1 MWLEHGS
8 HRASTVRT
16 SLPNLQKGN
25 VMPIEQDLVKRVRD
39 DIVAAAKSTSDVLE
53 AITGVARNLVAD
65 AARLGED
72 LAVVGLG
79 AVQGAIKA
87 AGSVSVTTEAAAEA
101 AAATGAIDAAA
112 AVSTD
117 AGKRVQNAV
126 TGTVDGVKVIVKT
139 ALK

>member
-1 MWLEHGS
+1 
-8 HRASTVRT
+8 
-16 SLPNLQKGN
+16 
-25 VMPIEQDLVKRVRD
+25 MPIEQVLVKRVRD
-39 DIVAAAKSTSDVLE
+39 DIVTAAKSTSDVLE

-87 AGSVSVTTEAAAEA
+87 AASVSVTTEAAA